1 MATYNGAR
9 YLAGQL
15 QSILAGTMLPDEIVI
30 SDDGSSDETLEIVRQ
45 IASAS
50 PVPIT
55 LLTPAERR
63 GPSGNFERAL
73 EATTGQII
81 ALCDQDDLW
90 HVDRLE
96 RAVEAFRG
104 RGALLQ
110 HADARL
116 VDRDGAPL
124 GSTLLT
130 TLSVSSAERA
140 ALASGRA
147 FAALLR
153 RNLVTGATVI
163 LDRNLLP
170 LALPV
175 PPGWLHDEWLAIVAA
190 AHDSTQLLP
199 QAVIDYRQHGANEVG
214 VTRRTPRVIV
224 RRFTESRKPRV
235 DRLLMRAESLES
247 RAVEGRLPATK
258 VEAIRAKAQFERTRA
273 AYPARRIGRILPV
286 IAGLTSG
293 NYRRFASQGKWD
305 ALRDLVQAE

>member
-104 RGALLQ
+104 RG
-110 HADARL
+110 
-116 VDRDGAPL
+116 PCF
-124 GSTLLT
+124 ST
-130 TLSVSSAERA
+130 
-140 ALASGRA
+140 
-147 FAALLR
+147 
-153 RNLVTGATVI
+153 
-163 LDRNLLP
+163 P
-170 LALPV
+170 
-175 PPGWLHDEWLAIVAA
+175 
-190 AHDSTQLLP
+190 
-199 QAVIDYRQHGANEVG
+199 
-214 VTRRTPRVIV
+214 
-224 RRFTESRKPRV
+224 
-235 DRLLMRAESLES
+235 MRAWSIATARHWGPRCS
-247 RAVEGRLPATK
+247 RPCRCH
-258 VEAIRAKAQFERTRA
+258 RRS
-273 AYPARRIGRILPV
+273 ARRWRR
-286 IAGLTSG
+286 AGPSPHCCAG
-293 NYRRFASQGKWD
+293 IW
-305 ALRDLVQAE
+305 